1 MSKFDNRKIIPRY
14 SLIAVVMTLLGVAVI
29 GKATYTMTVKHD
41 YWMEV
46 SKRIESDNNS
56 LHPER
61 GNILSDNGEL
71 LASSLPEYK
80 LAVDFTV
87 GGEKGLKLWEEKM
100 DSICEGLHEIFP
112 EKSEQE
118 FKDYLKNGLDNKK
131 RYYLIWPK
139 RVDYETF
146 KKVERL
152 PIFNMSRFV
161 GGFCPEKNNARKKPF
176 GSLAA
181 RTIGDVDHEK
191 DSARYGLERT
201 FDTVLR
207 GEQGKYHR
215 RKVMNKYLSFTDK
228 PATNGDDILTTIN
241 VQMQDIAEK
250 AIMQKLQQWNADV
263 GVAVLMEVETGD
275 VKAIVNLEKCS
286 DGVYRERVN
295 HAVSDML
302 EPGSVFKTA
311 SVMVALDDGVAD
323 TSTIIHTGNGIMQMY
338 DRQMKDHN
346 YGNGGYKS
354 ISLGRALQVSSNIGV
369 SYIIKKNYEK
379 TPEKFVDG
387 LYRVGIAEDLQ
398 IPIDEYQPPRITR
411 PERNSKGHFTNWNL
425 PKLPWMSIGYASQ
438 VAPINTLTFYNAIA
452 NNGKMVKP
460 RFVKQRLREG
470 EVVEEYPVEV
480 LREQIC
486 TPQTLGKIKTLLEKV
501 VTNGTGLPVKSES
514 FKIAGKTGT
523 ALISQ
528 GRGGYKTGTVK
539 YLVSF
544 VGYFPADQPR
554 YSCIVCIQKSGMPAS
569 GGLISG
575 TALRD
580 IAEGVMAR
588 NLNVESSYAEDNEG
602 IRYPGQITG
611 NLSATYQVLKH
622 LGYNSAYSDNKD
634 GNNAWGNVDFSDGQ
648 YTYKARETSEEVM
661 PNVNG
666 LGARDAV
673 FLLERM
679 GVRVRLHGRGKVK
692 TQSIAVGTK
701 ISGGEICELYLI

>member
-1 MSKFDNRKIIPRY
+1 MSKFDNKKIIPRY

-46 SKRIESDNNS
+46 SKRIESHNKD

-71 LASSLPEYK
+71 LASTLPEYK

-87 GGEKGLKLWEEKM
+87 GGKELWEEKM

-112 EKSEQE
+112 EKSVQE
-118 FKDYLKNGLDNKK
+118 FKDYLKKGLDNQK
-131 RYYLIWPK
+131 RYYLVWPK

-146 KKVERL
+146 KKIERL
-152 PIFNMSRFV
+152 PIFNMSRYA

-191 DSARYGLERT
+191 DSARYGLEKV
-201 FDTVLR
+201 FDKILR

-215 RKVMNKYLSFTDK
+215 RKVMNRYLSFTDK
-228 PATNGDDILTTIN
+228 PATNGDDIMTTIN

-250 AIMQKLQQWNADV
+250 AILNKLQQWNGDI

-275 VKAIVNLEKCS
+275 VKAIVNLEKCT
-286 DGVYRERVN
+286 DGVYRERIN

-323 TSTIIHTGNGIMQMY
+323 TSTLINTGNGIMPMY
-338 DRQMKDHN
+338 DRQMRDHN
-346 YGNGGYKS
+346 YGRGGYHT
-354 ISLGRALQVSSNIGV
+354 ISLSRALQVSSNIGV
-369 SYIIKKNYEK
+369 SYIIKQHYAE
-379 TPEKFVDG
+379 TPENFVDG
-387 LYRVGIAEDLQ
+387 LFRVGIAEDLQ
-398 IPIDEYQPPRITR
+398 IPIDEYKAPRITR
-411 PERNSKGHFTNWNL
+411 PERNSKGNYVNWDR
-425 PKLPWMSIGYASQ
+425 PRLPWMSIGYATQ
-438 VAPINTLTFYNAIA
+438 VAPINTLAFYNAIA

-460 RFVKQRLREG
+460 RIVKQRLRDG
-470 EVVEEYPVEV
+470 EVVENYPVEV
-480 LREQIC
+480 MHEQIC
-486 TPQTLGKIKTLLEKV
+486 KPQTLGKVQKMLEQV

-514 FKIAGKTGT
+514 FGIAGKTGT

-528 GRGGYKTGTVK
+528 GKSGYKAGTVR

-554 YSCIVCIQKSGMPAS
+554 YSCIVCIQKAGLPAS
-569 GGLISG
+569 GGMISG
-575 TALRD
+575 TAFRD

-588 NLNVESSYAEDNEG
+588 NLNVESSYAEDNT
-602 IRYPGQITG
+602 IQRYPKQIFG
-611 NLSATYQVLKH
+611 NLNATHQVLTH
-622 LGYNSAYSDNKD
+622 LGYNSSYKD
-634 GNNAWGNVDFSDGQ
+634 KGDGKTSWGNVNFSDGQ
-648 YTYKARETSEEVM
+648 YMYKPKETAEEVM
-661 PNVNG
+661 PDVNG

-673 FLLERM
+673 FMLERM
-679 GVRVRLHGRGKVK
+679 GMRVRLHGRGKVK
-692 TQSIAVGTK
+692 SQSIAVGTK
-701 ISGGEICELYLI
+701 IAGGEVCELYLI